1 MKLKL
6 PLLSRTTQR
15 SASYLFSPQGSL
27 DRRATTPPPGGSRN
41 RTPTETLAVLQI
53 ENSPTGSTITAGARE
68 EGGVRGSG
76 RAMLLLPVFHA
87 GQTARANCCLLLL
100 AVLLLLSRL
109 PRAFRDACRAPASP
123 LQHTQTHT
131 HTNIHTSRCSFG
143 LCGFSQ
149 LLPQFIQS
157 PPTLF
162 LTVAALDVFDAFYL
176 EMTINLTVLLR
187 FFFYSYIYLHT
198 YTCIHAYT

>member
-27 DRRATTPPPGGSRN
+27 DRRATTPPLGGSRN
-41 RTPTETLAVLQI
+41 RTPIETLAVLQI

-131 HTNIHTSRCSFG
+131 RTQTYTQAAVLLDCADSLSSS
-143 LCGFSQ
+143 LSLFS
-149 LLPQFIQS
+149 LLPLCFS
-157 PPTLF
+157 LLLPWMFLMLF
-162 LTVAALDVFDAFYL
+162 TWK
-176 EMTINLTVLLR
+176 
-187 FFFYSYIYLHT
+187 
-198 YTCIHAYT
+198 